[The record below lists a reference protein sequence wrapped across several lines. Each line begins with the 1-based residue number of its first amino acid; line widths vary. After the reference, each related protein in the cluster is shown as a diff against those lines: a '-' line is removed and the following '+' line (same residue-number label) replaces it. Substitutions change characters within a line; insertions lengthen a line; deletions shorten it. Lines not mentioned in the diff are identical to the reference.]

1 MLEAENKV
9 GKIEALQQQLKDLN
23 AQANQTSYWLKL
35 SKMCENL
42 SSDQQ
47 EYISTSEEVK
57 KAKAQMV
64 EAFNLFLFENFKEQF
79 ASNETFLKYCD
90 RYVDSIQDAI
100 SDYRNNMKKIIDEN
114 IRLKNELNEIKKGG
128 YCED

>member
-47 EYISTSEEVK
+47 EYINTSEEVK

-79 ASNETFLKYCD
+79 ANNETFLKYCD

-100 SDYRNNMKKIIDEN
+100 SDYQSNMRKIIDEN